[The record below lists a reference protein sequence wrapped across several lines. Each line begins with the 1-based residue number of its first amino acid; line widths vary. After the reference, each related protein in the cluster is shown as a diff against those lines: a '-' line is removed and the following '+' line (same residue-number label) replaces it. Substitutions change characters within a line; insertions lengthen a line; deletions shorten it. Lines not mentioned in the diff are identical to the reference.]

1 MKIVIKRDGKILE
14 QLENPYNT
22 SQKDSEELFEK
33 YASFGPLNDYEL
45 EELQYIFDVDNTLE
59 NKYSFLHNKAN
70 THQLITN
77 GYVGIIKKV

>member
-1 MKIVIKRDGKILE
+1 MAIKRDGLIINQPEDL
-14 QLENPYNT
+14 YNT
-22 SQKDSEELFEK
+22 NKQESEELFNK

-45 EELQYIFDVDNTLE
+45 EELQYIFNENNPFE

-77 GYVGIIKKV
+77 GQVGIIRKV